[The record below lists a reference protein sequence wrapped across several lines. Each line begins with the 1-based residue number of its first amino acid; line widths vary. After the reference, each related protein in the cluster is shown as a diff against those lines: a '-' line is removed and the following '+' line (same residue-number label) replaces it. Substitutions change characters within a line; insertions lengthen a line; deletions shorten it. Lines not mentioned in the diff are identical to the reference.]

1 MHNSL
6 LLSDVIVT
14 CVLKV
19 GMAALY
25 FRLVVIYKDRS
36 SSLDK
41 KGLAKVTVEL
51 QANMNRIKKPYI
63 LQPPTNNLTF
73 HYIVAMI
80 SKQTFKKHSYR
91 FIKLFDSLP

>member
-1 MHNSL
+1 MCIKSKNGCL
-6 LLSDVIVT
+6 I
-14 CVLKV
+14 
-19 GMAALY
+19 
-25 FRLVVIYKDRS
+25 FRLVVIYKDTS

-63 LQPPTNNLTF
+63 LKPPTNNLTF
-73 HYIVAMI
+73 HCIVAII